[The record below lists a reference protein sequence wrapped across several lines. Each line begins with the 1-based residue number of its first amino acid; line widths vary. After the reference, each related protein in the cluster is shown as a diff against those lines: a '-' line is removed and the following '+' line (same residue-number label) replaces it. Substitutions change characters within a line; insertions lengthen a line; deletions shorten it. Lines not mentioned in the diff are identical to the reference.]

1 MLVLRRKAGEAIVL
15 NGTITIHVL
24 AVEGERVK
32 LGINAPPEVVI
43 VRSELLEGQASNPA
57 SSMPGAPVPPRESR
71 PSYSYRDPN
80 SNGQRP
86 YRNPEENDTSGE
98 TPGPGRPPMTGMNGT
113 NGMNGVTGTT
123 GTYSAY
129 SGQARY
135 APRRRMYEDPN
146 TPTPLPNPNP
156 RYR

>member
-43 VRSELLEGQASNPA
+43 VRSELLEGQGAGPA
-57 SSMPGAPVPPRESR
+57 SSLPGAPIPPREPR
-71 PSYSYRDPN
+71 PYTYRDPD
-80 SNGQRP
+80 GQRP
-86 YRNPEENDTSGE
+86 YREPREPREPDDNRSSGE
-98 TPGPGRPPMTGMNGT
+98 MPGPGRPPSNGIY
-113 NGMNGVTGTT
+113 GGPP
-123 GTYSAY
+123 
-129 SGQARY
+129 RY
-135 APRRRMYEDPN
+135 TPRRRMYDDPS
-146 TPTPLPNPNP
+146 TPAAPLPNPNP

>member
-32 LGINAPPEVVI
+32 LGINAPAEVVI

-71 PSYSYRDPN
+71 PSYTYRDPN
-80 SNGQRP
+80 TNGQRP
-86 YRNPEENDTSGE
+86 YRDPEENNTSGE
-98 TPGPGRPPMTGMNGT
+98 TPGPGRPPTTGMNGM
-113 NGMNGVTGTT
+113 NGMNGVTGTYGT
-123 GTYSAY
+123 NGTYG
-129 SGQARY
+129 GQARY
-135 APRRRMYEDPN
+135 APRRRMYDDPN
-146 TPTPLPNPNP
+146 
-156 RYR
+156 

>member
-43 VRSELLEGQASNPA
+43 VRSELLEGQGSSPA
-57 SSMPGAPVPPRESR
+57 GSMPGAPVPPREPR
-71 PSYSYRDPN
+71 PSYTYREP
-80 SNGQRP
+80 SPNGQRP
-86 YRNPEENDTSGE
+86 YREPEEGNTPGE
-98 TPGPGRPPMTGMNGT
+98 TPGPGRPPTTGMNGT
-113 NGMNGVTGTT
+113 NGMSGMNGIYG
-123 GTYSAY
+123 
-129 SGQARY
+129 GQARY

>member
-43 VRSELLEGQASNPA
+43 VRSELLEGQAPGPA
-57 SSMPGAPVPPRESR
+57 SSMPGAAVPPREPR

-80 SNGQRP
+80 SNGQYPR
-86 YRNPEENDTSGE
+86 REPEENNASGE
-98 TPGPGRPPMTGMNGT
+98 TPGSGRPPTTGMNGT
-113 NGMNGVTGTT
+113 NGTNGMNGMNGM
-123 GTYSAY
+123 Y

>member
-43 VRSELLEGQASNPA
+43 VRSELLEGQGSGPA
-57 SSMPGAPVPPRESR
+57 SSMPGAPVPPREPR
-71 PSYSYRDPN
+71 PSYTYRDPN
-80 SNGQRP
+80 SNGQYPRREP
-86 YRNPEENDTSGE
+86 DENNTSGE

-113 NGMNGVTGTT
+113 NGTNGTNGMNG
-123 GTYSAY
+123 AY
-129 SGQARY
+129 GGSARY
-135 APRRRMYEDPN
+135 APRRRMYDDPN

>member
-43 VRSELLEGQASNPA
+43 VRSELLEGQGSGPA
-57 SSMPGAPVPPRESR
+57 SSMPGAPVPPREPR
-71 PSYSYRDPN
+71 PYTYREP
-80 SNGQRP
+80 SPNGQRP
-86 YRNPEENDTSGE
+86 YREPDESGTKGE
-98 TPGPGRPPMTGMNGT
+98 TPGPGRPPMTGTNGMNGT
-113 NGMNGVTGTT
+113 NGMAGTNGTNGMY
-123 GTYSAY
+123 G
-129 SGQARY
+129 GQARY
-135 APRRRMYEDPN
+135 APRRRMYDDPN

>member
-43 VRSELLEGQASNPA
+43 VRSELLEGQASGPA

-71 PSYSYRDPN
+71 PSYTYRDPA

-86 YRNPEENDTSGE
+86 YREPEESNTPGE
-98 TPGPGRPPMTGMNGT
+98 TPSPGRPPMTGMNGV
-113 NGMNGVTGTT
+113 NGMNGVTGMT
-123 GTYSAY
+123 GMTGMYGGS
-129 SGQARY
+129 ARY
-135 APRRRMYEDPN
+135 APRRRVYDDPN
-146 TPTPLPNPNP
+146 TPPPPPNPNP

>member
-43 VRSELLEGQASNPA
+43 VRSELLEGQAPGPA
-57 SSMPGAPVPPRESR
+57 SSMPGAAVPPREPR

-80 SNGQRP
+80 SNGQYPR
-86 YRNPEENDTSGE
+86 REPEENTASGE
-98 TPGPGRPPMTGMNGT
+98 TPGSGRPPTTGMNGT
-113 NGMNGVTGTT
+113 NGMNGMNGM
-123 GTYSAY
+123 Y

>member
-43 VRSELLEGQASNPA
+43 VRSELLEGQAANPA
-57 SSMPGAPVPPRESR
+57 SSMPGASIPPREPR
-71 PSYSYRDPN
+71 PSYTYRDPN
-80 SNGQRP
+80 SNGQYPR
-86 YRNPEENDTSGE
+86 REPEESNTSGE
-98 TPGPGRPPMTGMNGT
+98 TPGPGRSPMTGMNGT
-113 NGMNGVTGTT
+113 NGTNGANGTNGMNGGY
-123 GTYSAY
+123 GGSP
-129 SGQARY
+129 RY

-146 TPTPLPNPNP
+146 TPSPLPNQNP